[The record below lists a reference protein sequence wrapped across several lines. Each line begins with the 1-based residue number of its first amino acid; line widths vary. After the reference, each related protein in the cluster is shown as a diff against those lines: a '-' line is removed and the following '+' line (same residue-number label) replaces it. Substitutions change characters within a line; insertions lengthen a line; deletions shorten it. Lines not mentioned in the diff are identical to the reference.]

1 MEIITREY
9 KVYNYSELSAKAK
22 EKVKQWY
29 LDDELRPQEF
39 EDIYTRD
46 LKYFFGNS
54 DLKMQFSLAG
64 CQGDG
69 LNIYG
74 KLDLLDVF
82 DALKNVNYCDSIFKK
97 YATLFS
103 THEQDII
110 RTYTE
115 VCGRKIELPYNR
127 YYCYC
132 IAEKVDFA
140 DEWIDTLKYC
150 NYKNIQV
157 DTIRKMEVLVAGI
170 FTDLAATYEK
180 YGYDYFYNVADEE
193 VNDMCEANDWKF
205 LEDGTFFTK

>member
-39 EDIYTRD
+39 EDIYTRE
-46 LKYFFGNS
+46 LHCFFGNS
-54 DLKMQFSLAG
+54 DLKIQFSLAG

-82 DALKNVNYCDSIFKK
+82 DALKSMNYCDGIFKQ

-103 THEQDII
+103 THEQDTI
-110 RTYTE
+110 RAYTE

-127 YYCYC
+127 QYCYC
-132 IAEKVDFA
+132 IAGKVDFA
-140 DEWIDTLKYC
+140 AEWIDTLEYC

-170 FTDLAATYEK
+170 FTDLAAAYEK
-180 YGYDYFYNVADEE
+180 YGYDYLYNVEDEE
-193 VNDMCEANDWKF
+193 VNDMCESNDWKF
-205 LEDGTFFTK
+205 LKDGTFFAK